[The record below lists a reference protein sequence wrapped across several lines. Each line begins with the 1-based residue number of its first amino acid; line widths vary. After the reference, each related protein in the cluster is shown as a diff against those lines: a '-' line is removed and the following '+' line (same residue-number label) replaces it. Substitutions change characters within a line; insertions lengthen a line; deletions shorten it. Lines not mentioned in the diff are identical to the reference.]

1 MKEIEVETSRKGK
14 KNREKRKVKWKY
26 LEGNS
31 REKKTVTAI
40 KELEEREQ
48 KKENEFNNRKKQ
60 TENRKHGKG

>member
-1 MKEIEVETSRKGK
+1 MQKEKA
-14 KNREKRKVKWKY
+14 EKI
-26 LEGNS
+26 
-31 REKKTVTAI
+31 KTGTAI